1 MSGSHPAYNR
11 LFRILQQMGSV
22 AVAYSGGVDSAL
34 VAKVAHDAL
43 PETAVA
49 VTSISPTFPSSQLE
63 EAKQVAAAIGIRH
76 LFVQSDELQI
86 PGYAENNTNRC
97 FLCKSDLYTLL
108 AEVTEREQIRTM
120 VDGTHLDDLTDIR
133 PGLKAAREKGV
144 RSPLVEAGLNKEAVR
159 SLSRGLGLP
168 TWDKPA
174 SACLSSRFPH
184 GTPITYERLK
194 QVEESEEVL
203 RRMGLRQ
210 FRVRYHGETAR
221 IELAVEEFPAFLNA
235 ESREALV
242 AQIQA
247 CGFKW
252 VTLDL
257 AGYRPGGAGRPNQAP
272 ILLHRSDEKK

>member
-1 MSGSHPAYNR
+1 VKGTHPAYGR
-11 LFRILQQMGSV
+11 LFHILREMGSV

-43 PETAVA
+43 SEAAVA
-49 VTSISPTFPSSQLE
+49 VTSISPTFPFSQLE
-63 EAKQVAAAIGIRH
+63 EAKQVAADIGIRH

-97 FLCKSDLYTLL
+97 YLCKGDLYTLL
-108 AEVTEREQIRTM
+108 TEVAEKERIRTI

-133 PGLKAAREKGV
+133 PGLKAARERGV
-144 RSPLVEAGLNKEAVR
+144 RNPLVEAGLNKEAVR
-159 SLSRGLGLP
+159 SLSRELGLP

-184 GTPITYERLK
+184 GTAITYERLK

-203 RRMGLRQ
+203 RRMGFRQ

-221 IELAVEEFPAFLNA
+221 IELAAEEFPALFDPD
-235 ESREALV
+235 RRKGLV

-257 AGYRPGGAGRPNQAP
+257 SGYRPGGSGRPGETP
-272 ILLHRSDEKK
+272 ILLHRSDEAK

>member
-1 MSGSHPAYNR
+1 ME
-11 LFRILQQMGSV
+11 SV

-34 VAKVAHDAL
+34 VAKVAHNAL

-49 VTSISPTFPSSQLE
+49 VTSLSPTFPSSQLQ
-63 EAKQVAAAIGIRH
+63 EAKQVASAIGIRH

-86 PGYAENNTNRC
+86 PGYAENNANRC
-97 FLCKSDLYTLL
+97 YLCKGDLYMLL
-108 AEVTEREQIRTM
+108 TGVAERERLRTI

-133 PGLKAAREKGV
+133 PGLKAARERGV

-159 SLSRGLGLP
+159 SLSRELGLP

-174 SACLSSRFPH
+174 SACLSSRFPR
-184 GTPITYERLK
+184 GTPITHERLK

-221 IELAVEEFPAFLNA
+221 IELAAEEFQALLDDDL
-235 ESREALV
+235 RRTLV

-272 ILLHRSDEKK
+272 IRLHRSDEKQ